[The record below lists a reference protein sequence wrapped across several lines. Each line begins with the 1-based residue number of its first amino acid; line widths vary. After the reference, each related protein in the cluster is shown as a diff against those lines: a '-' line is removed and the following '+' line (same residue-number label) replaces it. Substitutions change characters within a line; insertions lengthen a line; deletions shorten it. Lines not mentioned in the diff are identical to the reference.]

1 MLPDTVQSVSVTLL
15 RPSTT
20 MASERLAVS
29 TALVTAICCRAVN
42 GGRAGAVGHI
52 AAVLDS
58 QGSASPVAA
67 DRG

>member
-29 TALVTAICCRAVN
+29 TALVTAIC
-42 GGRAGAVGHI
+42 
-52 AAVLDS
+52 AVL
-58 QGSASPVAA
+58 
-67 DRG
+67 